1 MSARAGSFIHRLDII
16 ILRVGLAD
24 APMIMLDNKTMAW
37 FGVAGTLCDAVGGLY
52 LTYDLLGGS
61 RGPLGL
67 ITRAATYGLIFALG
81 YGLTFGPIFG
91 AVAGLGLGGILS
103 FEFWRVAYHQRVHG
117 SSPLY
122 NVGASGIARGCV
134 LGLASVGRFGWQFG
148 AVFGALNAALMFV
161 VYRLKFAPTHDYAP
175 CRRLRLNPHTIK
187 AALMRALGI
196 GVSGGITGWVE
207 ARHVHAAG
215 FGLTI
220 GLVVGLISLVVG
232 IVSPTVEWWIENL
245 PERVLAAFGFSLI
258 ALGLI
263 FQSVQ
268 YVAVI
273 LAR

>member
-1 MSARAGSFIHRLDII
+1 M
-16 ILRVGLAD
+16 ILVGD
-24 APMIMLDNKTMAW
+24 KTMAW

-67 ITRAATYGLIFALG
+67 ITRAATYGLIIALG
-81 YGLTFGPIFG
+81 YGLVFGPAFG
-91 AVAGLGLGGILS
+91 AIAGIGLGGILG
-103 FEFWRVAYHQRVHG
+103 FEFWRVAYHQRTYG

-122 NVGASGIARGCV
+122 HAGGSGVARGLV
-134 LGLASVGRFGWQFG
+134 LGLAAVHRFGWQFG
-148 AVFGALNAALMFV
+148 AVFGTLGALFLFF
-161 VYRLKFAPTHDYAP
+161 VYRLRFATTHDYAP
-175 CRRLRLNPHTIK
+175 SRELRLNLHKQK
-187 AALMRALGI
+187 ASLLRAVASGAA
-196 GVSGGITGWVE
+196 GGITGWVE

-220 GLVVGLISLVVG
+220 GIVVGLVSLVVG
-232 IVSPTVEWWIENL
+232 VVSPVIEWWIENL

-258 ALGLI
+258 ALGLV